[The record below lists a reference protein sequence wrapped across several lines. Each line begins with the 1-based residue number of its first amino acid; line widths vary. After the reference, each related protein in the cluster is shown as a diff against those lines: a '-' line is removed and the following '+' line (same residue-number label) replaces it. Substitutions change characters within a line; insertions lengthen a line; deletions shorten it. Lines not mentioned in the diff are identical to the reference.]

1 MKQKRK
7 TGRRELLALIGLGAN
22 LAPLATC
29 FAQRADRPAHIFS
42 RDDAAYAALNVGYNK
57 RLSFLPKYIA
67 ACSSEAQIQ
76 QALALARQ
84 EKLPVAVR
92 SGGHSFEGFSNNDGG
107 LVVNVSQMKA
117 IRWID
122 SQTVEIGAGCTL
134 QEIQGALFAKR
145 RLLPAGSCGSV
156 GIAGLTLGGG
166 YGFFSRQHGLTCD
179 SLFGLK
185 MVTPDGKLVDTRDDA
200 ELLWACKGGG
210 NGNFGVVTSL
220 CFKTQAMPPRFDSRV
235 LKFRQLDAKRF
246 GEVLQAWFA
255 VSDELTQECFA
266 ALVLNGRTITVL
278 VTSFDRGVDL
288 AALTRPLA
296 ALATT
301 AEAVIHADL
310 PQAMKRY
317 YGRKGPILFK
327 NASAGMYR
335 GLEDLLP
342 LHEALFER
350 VVAHPGIVFQVNTLG
365 GRIADAAF
373 EQASCFPH
381 RQLPYLGELQA
392 YWERPQAGPA
402 LMQAFESIQALFRE
416 QGITAHY
423 RNYPDL
429 NFPHWEQSYYGANY
443 ARLQQ
448 VKRRY
453 DPGDLL
459 RYPQGI
465 RPTV

>member
-1 MKQKRK
+1 MNK
-7 TGRRELLALIGLGAN
+7 RELLGLLGLGAASSC
-22 LAPLATC
+22 APLGAC
-29 FAQRADRPAHIFS
+29 FAADARVGENAHIFT
-42 RDDAAYAALNVGYNK
+42 RDDAAYAELNPGYNK

-67 ACSSEAQIQ
+67 ACSSEVQIQ
-76 QALALARQ
+76 QALALARH

-92 SGGHSFEGFSNNDGG
+92 SGGHSFEGFSSNDGG

-117 IRWID
+117 IRWLD
-122 SQTVEIGAGCTL
+122 AQTVEIGAGCTL
-134 QEIQGALFAKR
+134 QEIQAALFPRR
-145 RLLPAGSCGSV
+145 RLLPSGSCGSV

-166 YGFFSRQHGLTCD
+166 YGFFCRQHGLTCD
-179 SLFGLK
+179 SLLGLQ
-185 MVTPDGKLVDTRDDA
+185 MVAPDGRLVDTRDDA
-200 ELLWACKGGG
+200 ELLWASKGGG
-210 NGNFGVVTSL
+210 NGNFGVVSSL
-220 CFKTQAMPPRFDSRV
+220 RFKTQAMPPGFDSRV
-235 LKFRQLDAKRF
+235 LKFRKLDAARF
-246 GEVLQAWFA
+246 GQLMQAWFA
-255 VSDELTQECFA
+255 VSEKLTQECFA
-266 ALVLNGRTITVL
+266 ALVLNGRTVTVL
-278 VTSFDRGVDL
+278 VTSFGRGVDL

-301 AEAVIHADL
+301 AEPVIHAEL
-310 PQAMKRY
+310 PLAMKRY

-335 GLEDLLP
+335 GPGDLLP
-342 LHEALFER
+342 LQEALFER

-381 RQLPYLGELQA
+381 RHLPYLGELQA
-392 YWERPQAGPA
+392 YWEKPQAGPA

-429 NFPHWEQSYYGANY
+429 NFPHWEQSYYGSNY
-443 ARLQQ
+443 ARLRQ

-453 DPGDLL
+453 DPDELL

-465 RPTV
+465 KPA